1 MYVYMYVCMYV
12 CVVNLGVGGV
22 AEVNPTLLKS
32 LGNVKPVRTD
42 GKYEYLPI
50 LYRVTLRSR

>member
-1 MYVYMYVCMYV
+1 MLHFKVILMYL

-22 AEVNPTLLKS
+22 AEVKPTLPKS

-50 LYRVTLRSR
+50 IYRVTLRSR